1 MRKAVSQSLFFA
13 AAAALGLYAI
23 THESAVHA
31 WILRAGPI
39 GPVLSIGLYTLLA
52 SIPFLSSGAVALL
65 NGMLFGFWWG
75 AAYSAI
81 AIVLSGF
88 TTYAFAER
96 LATGYGAEEF
106 RAKMP
111 VWLRRLP
118 VGSPA
123 FLIALRTI
131 PWVGGTLANNAAV
144 IYEIPFRRHFWTR
157 LAVAVPIAAVSA
169 YIGWK
174 LVPGG

>member
-1 MRKAVSQSLFFA
+1 MRKAVSQSLFL
-13 AAAALGLYAI
+13 AAALAIGTYAM
-23 THESAVHA
+23 THEPEVHA
-31 WILRAGPI
+31 SIVRAGPT
-39 GPVLSIGLYTLLA
+39 GPLLSIALYTLLA
-52 SIPFLSSGAVALL
+52 SIPFLSSGAIALL

-75 AAYSAI
+75 AAYSAV

-88 TTYAFAER
+88 TTYAVAER
-96 LATGYGAEEF
+96 LAAGFGAEEL

-111 VWLRRLP
+111 TWLRRIP

-131 PWVGGTLANNAAV
+131 PWLGGTLANNAAA

-157 LAVAVPIAAVSA
+157 LAVALPVAVVSA
-169 YIGWK
+169 YVGWK
-174 LVPGG
+174 LLP